1 MSCLQLYV
9 KEVTDGTWDHPICP
23 NFWCSK
29 AISDDDLDNL
39 NLFDH
44 DECDEQNE
52 QNEES
57 QVDEETEE
65 LNGLIIKKSVSDMGS
80 ALNKL
85 VL

>member
-44 DECDEQNE
+44 EECDEQNE

-57 QVDEETEE
+57 
-65 LNGLIIKKSVSDMGS
+65 
-80 ALNKL
+80 
-85 VL
+85 